1 VKVAGKSIFD
11 IVRMKISEAYDFFR
25 NIELTGYQKKISSR
39 LLDEIIFRLK
49 YLNDVGLTYLTL
61 DRLSNTLSG
70 GESQRI
76 NLSTSLGS
84 SLAGSIYVL
93 DEPSIGLHPRDNRK
107 LINIMKSLRDLGNTV
122 VVVEHDRDIMSEA
135 DEIVDV
141 GLFAGENGGEIIFQ
155 GTYKELLKQKNSI
168 TGKYLSGKE
177 FIPVPKTRRSIGR
190 KTQFLNIKGAR
201 EHNLKNLDLK
211 IPLNMFV
218 CVTGVSGSGKS
229 TLVNDILYPGLKK
242 KLEGFYT
249 SKTGAFDSIEGFE
262 NIDWVEIVDQSP
274 IGRTAR
280 SNPVTYIKAFDLIRE
295 AFANTT
301 DARHKHLSGGYFS
314 FNIPGGR
321 CETCEGTGT
330 LKIEMQFMA
339 DIVLECEIC
348 KGQRYKPDVLEIYLK
363 GKNGHL
369 KNISEVLE
377 MTVTEALNFFEPFNK
392 IINKLKILE
401 EVGLGYIRLGQTGAT
416 LSGGESQRVKLAYHL
431 TFEEEQK
438 KTLFIFDEPT
448 TGLHYYD
455 IAKLLKCFEKLIAN
469 GNSILVIEHNLEVI
483 KCADYVIDMGPES
496 GDEGGEIIAK
506 GTPEEITKTP
516 NSYTGK
522 YLRKLLNIN

>member
-1 VKVAGKSIFD
+1 
-11 IVRMKISEAYDFFR
+11 
-25 NIELTGYQKKISSR
+25 
-39 LLDEIIFRLK
+39 
-49 YLNDVGLTYLTL
+49 
-61 DRLSNTLSG
+61 
-70 GESQRI
+70 
-76 NLSTSLGS
+76 
-84 SLAGSIYVL
+84 
-93 DEPSIGLHPRDNRK
+93 
-107 LINIMKSLRDLGNTV
+107 
-122 VVVEHDRDIMSEA
+122 
-135 DEIVDV
+135 
-141 GLFAGENGGEIIFQ
+141 
-155 GTYKELLKQKNSI
+155 
-168 TGKYLSGKE
+168 
-177 FIPVPKTRRSIGR
+177 
-190 KTQFLNIKGAR
+190 
-201 EHNLKNLDLK
+201 
-211 IPLNMFV
+211 
-218 CVTGVSGSGKS
+218 
-229 TLVNDILYPGLKK
+229 
-242 KLEGFYT
+242 
-249 SKTGAFDSIEGFE
+249 
-262 NIDWVEIVDQSP
+262 
-274 IGRTAR
+274 
-280 SNPVTYIKAFDLIRE
+280 
-295 AFANTT
+295 
-301 DARHKHLSGGYFS
+301 
-314 FNIPGGR
+314 
-321 CETCEGTGT
+321 
-330 LKIEMQFMA
+330 MQFMA